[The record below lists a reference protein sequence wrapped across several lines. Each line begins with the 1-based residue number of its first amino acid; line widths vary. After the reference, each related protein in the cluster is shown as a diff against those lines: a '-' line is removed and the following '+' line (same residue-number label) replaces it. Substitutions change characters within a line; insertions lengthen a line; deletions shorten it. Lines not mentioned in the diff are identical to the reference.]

1 MVERKEATPSGAR
14 NRTQRAILAAA
25 ASVLARDRSATLPQI
40 ALAADVGR
48 TTLHRYF
55 PERDGLISAAVD
67 DSLELIG
74 QAIEEAAPH
83 QGSAWEA
90 MRRLVAALAS
100 VSDRIMFVFGDPAL
114 LRDPGP
120 APTSGQRLPDDPVL
134 ALIQRGQA
142 DGVFAADVSALWLQ
156 QVLWALLYTAFEQ
169 VERGTLARFDVVP
182 TVLRTLERG
191 IGSTGAP

>member
-1 MVERKEATPSGAR
+1 M
-14 NRTQRAILAAA
+14 
-25 ASVLARDRSATLPQI
+25 LARDRSATLPQI

-55 PERDGLISAAVD
+55 PERDGLVNAAVD

-74 QAIEEAAPH
+74 EAIREAAPH
-83 QGSAWEA
+83 EGGVWEA

-100 VSDRIMFVFGDPAL
+100 VSDRIMFVFGDPSL
-114 LRDPGP
+114 LRDLGP
-120 APTSGQRLPDDPVL
+120 TPAGQQLPDDPVL
-134 ALIQRGQA
+134 GLIRRGQA
-142 DGVFAADVSALWLQ
+142 DGVFDAEVSAGWLQ

-169 VERGTLARFDVVP
+169 VERGTLARYDVVP

-191 IGSTGAP
+191 ITATGSA